1 MKEQEDKMKNMIVY
15 HIGVEKP
22 ITTKEPLPPLPKIPR
37 GALVVLEGKA
47 PVWRYVMA
55 FHSLHGLASAVGVYD
70 PRLGVVI
77 AASHSP
83 EYAEGEVLDIEL

>member
-1 MKEQEDKMKNMIVY
+1 MKNYVVY

-22 ITTKEPLPPLPKIPR
+22 VTPAEPLPSLPAVPR

-47 PVWRYVMA
+47 PVWRYAMA
-55 FHSLHGLASAVGVYD
+55 FHALHGLASAVGIYD

-83 EYAEGEVLDIEL
+83 EYTEGVVLDIEL